1 MDNPLREIYQQV
13 ILDHNKSPQNFRV
26 IENPTNYSEGFNPLC
41 GDHIHIYM
49 NVIDG
54 KVEDISFQGNGCAIS
69 KSSASIMTTIIKGK
83 SKEEAE
89 KFFQKF
95 HDMVT
100 GVETTPE
107 EEESLGKLLVF
118 QGVREFPARVKC
130 ASLAWHTMHSAIEG
144 KETTISTE

>member
-49 NVIDG
+49 NIVDG

-83 SKEEAE
+83 SREDAE
-89 KFFQKF
+89 KYFQKF

>member
-130 ASLAWHTMHSAIEG
+130 DSLAWHTMHSAIEG